1 MKLPE
6 SEMWTTGSGDRR
18 GLRATGTCNEL
29 LAGVGHVGS
38 GEWIININK
47 WWLKAYHH
55 GGVIGKITLEVQFVL
70 VIDG

>member
-47 WWLKAYHH
+47 
-55 GGVIGKITLEVQFVL
+55 
-70 VIDG
+70 